1 MKNLKKIL
9 ATIFALVVVGI
20 TGNTLI
26 IASAYSFE
34 SEADKLLFATINEI
48 FDYEQK
54 NNGVVVMEKVTL
66 FDIDLN
72 ELGLLYNFEFQ
83 EQKGFAILID
93 DGELQITELYT
104 EEDAPYKNDK
114 YKYVY
119 VMQGVYWYSD
129 GEQFYEC
136 LTGLPV
142 SESSYNELKENAYSG
157 EINTRFESERVEY
170 EYRTENKYNILTSIP
185 NCQYAKLAGC
195 VPLAATNLIVYY
207 DKDYS
212 NLIPNYEPGKTFLGR
227 YIFNTENDTTKK
239 VCDDLYDD
247 MGTNSFLSGTSVA
260 QFKNG
265 LKKYINRQGYTVE
278 YSSLMSQGSFNFGIA
293 KSTVQS
299 EIAMVLFI
307 KQYQSLQ
314 INKYDGYDILEYEI
328 TDSNHA
334 VAGFGCLEV
343 SYTLSG
349 NEVRK
354 DEYVYASLGLGI
366 YGKGYI
372 NTNRA
377 NIDDALAVR
386 IMGD

>member
-1 MKNLKKIL
+1 MKILNTML
-9 ATIFALVVVGI
+9 ATIFPFVMMGT
-20 TGNTLI
+20 TGNVSVV
-26 IASAYSFE
+26 ASAYSFE
-34 SEADKLLFATINEI
+34 SEADKLMFATIKEI
-48 FDYEQK
+48 FSYENK
-54 NNGVVVMEKVTL
+54 NDGKVVMEKVTL
-66 FDIDLN
+66 YDIELK

-83 EQKGFAILID
+83 EQKGFSILID

-104 EEDAPYKNDK
+104 EETAPYQNDE

-136 LTGLPV
+136 LTELPV
-142 SESSYNELKENAYSG
+142 SERSFKELKENAYFG

-170 EYRTENKYNILTSIP
+170 DYRTENKYNILTSIP
-185 NCQYAKLAGC
+185 NCQYAKSAGC

-207 DKDYS
+207 DKVYS
-212 NLIPNYEPGKTFLGR
+212 NLIPNYEPGKSFLGR
-227 YIFNTENDTTKK
+227 YIFNTENDTTKS
-239 VCDDLYDD
+239 VCDILYDD
-247 MGTNSFLSGTSVA
+247 MGTNSFFSGTSVS

-278 YSSLMSQGSFNFGIA
+278 YSNLMSQGRFNFEIA
-293 KSTVQS
+293 KTTVQS

-314 INKYDGYDILEYEI
+314 INKYEGYDILEYEI

-349 NEVRK
+349 IEVRK

-372 NTNRA
+372 NANRA
-377 NIDDALAVR
+377 NIDDALAVQ
-386 IMGD
+386 ILGN